1 MSSPTQLLREEMN
14 AGQRVLLV
22 GPPGTCKTAL
32 IHKTAKDCGFN
43 MVIDTD
49 DGKQSTVLRA
59 GLMERVDLTGCLV
72 PDNKRGI
79 TRQLPFSLIK
89 SLQETTEKICLFI
102 DDLGQPPMDTQ
113 ASLMRLFD
121 NNFLPSNVLI
131 WAATNRPGDKAGV
144 SALCEPLR
152 SRFDSAYIVPL
163 PGYEEKA
170 DGGVMLCSWKD
181 YVDNWIDWSLDNN
194 ASPEIVAWHRSTNGK
209 SLYDWKPHA
218 DPGLRMADFRSWG
231 AMIIRWN
238 AGLRSLKQI
247 SAVIGK
253 AIAAEFLAFTA
264 LSDKLPSPDQVWMD
278 PLGAPVPTEP
288 SAQYLISCVLS
299 QQLTVSCIESF
310 IQYVTRMPRVMTAF
324 AVKSAYR
331 RLGNKVSGSKHWVL
345 WHQKNQTL
353 FDIGNNDK

>member
-1 MSSPTQLLREEMN
+1 MSSPTQLLRDEMN

-22 GPPGTCKTAL
+22 GPPGVAKTAL
-32 IHKTAKDCGFN
+32 IHQTAKDCGFN

-59 GLMERVDLTGCLV
+59 GLMERVDLTGCMV
-72 PDNKRGI
+72 PDGKKGI

-89 SLQETTEKICLFI
+89 SLQNTKEKTCLFV
-102 DDLGQPPMDTQ
+102 DDLGQAPMDTQ

-121 NNFLPSNVLI
+121 TNFLPPNVLI

-144 SALCEPLR
+144 SSLCEPLR
-152 SRFDSAYIVPL
+152 SRFDSAYIVPT
-163 PGYEEKA
+163 PGQEEKA

-181 YVDNWIDWSLDNN
+181 YVDNWVDWAFDNN
-194 ASPEIVAWHRSTNGK
+194 ASPEIIAWHRSTNGK
-209 SLYDWKPHA
+209 SLYNWKPNA

-231 AMIIRWN
+231 AMITRWN

-253 AIAAEFLAFTA
+253 AVAAEFLAFTA

-278 PLGAPVPTEP
+278 PLGAQIPTEP

-299 QQLTVSCIESF
+299 QQVTSTCIEAF

-324 AVKSAYR
+324 AAKDAHR
-331 RLGNKVSGSKHWVL
+331 RLGSKVSSTKAWVT
-345 WHQKNQTL
+345 WYHKNQGL
-353 FDIGNNDK
+353 FNLGGDDK